1 MGAGVDLLALTAS
14 LVDIPSVSHDEAALA
29 DFVEARLADVPWL
42 TVSRLGSNVVAQT
55 SLGRSSRV
63 VLAGH
68 LDTVP
73 ANGNLGAR
81 VEGDVLWG
89 LGSADMKSGCAV
101 LLALATGVESPLV
114 DVTYVFYE
122 CEEVS
127 REHNGLARLFRES
140 PSLLACDVA
149 VLLEPTGAVIEAGC
163 QGVLR
168 VDVSLTGTR
177 AHTARPWMGRN
188 AIHRLVPVLERV
200 AAFPERRPVL
210 DGCEFREALQAV
222 GVSGGVAG
230 NVVPDRA
237 VVQLNHRFAPDRSA
251 AEAFDAV
258 RSLLGDAVDLDG
270 GDTMDVVDS
279 SPPAPPSLDHPL
291 LDRLAASVGRPPR
304 AKLGW
309 TDVAFF
315 AEQGIPA
322 TNFGPGDPTVAH
334 TAGECVHRSEIE
346 SVHAALVA
354 LLTT

>member
-1 MGAGVDLLALTAS
+1 
-14 LVDIPSVSHDEAALA
+14 
-29 DFVEARLADVPWL
+29 
-42 TVSRLGSNVVAQT
+42 
-55 SLGRSSRV
+55 
-63 VLAGH
+63 
-68 LDTVP
+68 
-73 ANGNLGAR
+73 
-81 VEGDVLWG
+81 
-89 LGSADMKSGCAV
+89 MKSGCAV
-101 LLALATGVESPLV
+101 LLALASAVDAPLV

-140 PSLLACDVA
+140 PELLASDVA
-149 VLLEPTGAVIEAGC
+149 VLCEPTGAVIEAGC

-168 VDVSLTGTR
+168 VEVTLAGAR

-188 AIHRLVPVLERV
+188 AIHRLSAVLERV
-200 AAFPERRPVL
+200 EAFRERRPVL

-222 GVSGGVAG
+222 FVSGGVAG

-237 VVQLNHRFAPDRSA
+237 VVHLNHRFAPDRTAS
-251 AEAFDAV
+251 EAFEAV
-258 RSLLGDAVDLDG
+258 RSLLGDAVELDG
-270 GDTMDVVDS
+270 GAGGGAGGEESGGDSISVVDS

-291 LDRLAASVGRPPR
+291 LQRLAASVGQPPR

-346 SVHAALVA
+346 SVYAALHA